1 MSWGRG
7 EERKFLQNQ
16 VSLLPRSSPK
26 QGPGL
31 EAVDTTTV
39 CFLVGEWLL
48 DYPDCQIEI
57 LTRAG
62 MVWGAGQV
70 LPWSP
75 PCWRPPCRALDSRD
89 RTAPGAPARH
99 MRECFSETVWGPVG
113 ETEAQVMSGA
123 AWAPHLG
130 ILGPRV
136 CV

>member
-31 EAVDTTTV
+31 EAVDKTTV

-48 DYPDCQIEI
+48 DYPDCQIGT

-62 MVWGAGQV
+62 VVWGAGQA
-70 LPWSP
+70 LSWYPLDGGHHAEPWIQ
-75 PCWRPPCRALDSRD
+75 RQDSNWC
-89 RTAPGAPARH
+89 TSKASA
-99 MRECFSETVWGPVG
+99 
-113 ETEAQVMSGA
+113 
-123 AWAPHLG
+123 
-130 ILGPRV
+130 
-136 CV
+136 